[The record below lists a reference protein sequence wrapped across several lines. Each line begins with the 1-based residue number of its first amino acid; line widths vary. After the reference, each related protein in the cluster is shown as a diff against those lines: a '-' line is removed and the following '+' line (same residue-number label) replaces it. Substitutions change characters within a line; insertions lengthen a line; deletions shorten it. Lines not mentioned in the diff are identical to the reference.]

1 MNVRIYCRASTEGQH
16 ADRALVSLREF
27 AQSKNWQVA
36 GEYIENASG
45 AKLERVELMHLLAEA
60 RPGDLLLIEAIDRL
74 SRLQHEEWAE
84 LKATLNSK
92 GLVIVSMDLP
102 TSWQM
107 VEMSGNDL
115 TSGILRAVN
124 AMLIDILATM
134 ARQDYETRRKRQAQG
149 IERAKLA
156 GLYTGK
162 ESHPAG
168 WRSALDQ
175 PEVQCPS
182 APICCI
188 VTTYGTCC
196 HPAMRPLF
204 LFALSNFD
212 GFSTTSGYFM
222 GFRYFA
228 RIIFNK

>member
-1 MNVRIYCRASTEGQH
+1 MHKIARIYLRVSTDEQDLSRQERIVEDARAAGYY
-16 ADRALVSLREF
+16 
-27 AQSKNWQVA
+27 VA
-36 GEYIENASG
+36 GVYREKASG
-45 AKLERVELMHLLAEA
+45 ANMNRSELQRMIADLQPDDVIIAER
-60 RPGDLLLIEAIDRL
+60 IDRL
-74 SRLQHEEWAE
+74 SRLKHEEWAE

-162 ESHPAG
+162 EKDMEARETVREMLAQNVKPAHIMKAADIS
-168 WRSALDQ
+168 RA
-175 PEVQCPS
+175 
-182 APICCI
+182 
-188 VTTYGTCC
+188 TFY
-196 HPAMRPLF
+196 
-204 LFALSNFD
+204 
-212 GFSTTSGYFM
+212 
-222 GFRYFA
+222 
-228 RIIFNK
+228 RIKKELVS